1 MTRATKIIFIMA
13 SVIGLALGIVCGC
26 YEGDKLSEAMQSAAV
41 ISIPSVISDFALQ
54 QFEHA
59 DSAHARQAVLL
70 EIKILEQLERVAAPD
85 SSSEG
90 LLGFAYTRLAM
101 IEETAGQTEAE
112 RRALDEAKVRFNR
125 NRPQEKLTDEQMKSA
140 LKRWDAAFDRQ

>member
-1 MTRATKIIFIMA
+1 MTRAMKITFTVAAIVGF
-13 SVIGLALGIVCGC
+13 VLGTVCGC
-26 YEGDKLSEAMQSAAV
+26 YKGAEASGFMQSAAV
-41 ISIPSVISDFALQ
+41 ISIPSVFSDFALQ

-70 EIKILEQLERVAAPD
+70 EIKILEQLERAAPD

-101 IEETAGQTEAE
+101 IEETAGQKEAE

-140 LKRWDAAFDRQ
+140 LKRWDAAFDRL